1 MFFFSNADINRLAV
15 HHALHQLGFS
25 IAGAFISAFLLRAGL
40 PPAEVFLAFAGILG
54 LRFALRPLVLA
65 VVPILGARRTLVLG
79 TLLFAFQYLPL
90 ARVEGVGPALFL
102 WIVVAAL
109 GEVFYWTCYHAF
121 FAALGDR
128 AARGRQLGVRQALLA
143 LANIAG
149 PAAGGAMLAA
159 FGPWAAFGTAAAVTA
174 AAVIPLRGVAAPAV
188 LRQAPAGAFR
198 AARIGMILFMSDG
211 WIVVSSAV
219 AWDMAAFRTLASRYD
234 AFGGVLALA
243 ALAGAVGSL
252 VLGRFIDQGHARRAV
267 LVNAAGLAAVVL
279 LKALCAASPPLVL
292 VAVSVAAAFGGF
304 YIPVLMTA
312 VYNAAKASP
321 CPLRFHFAAEG
332 GWDCGGA
339 AACLAAA
346 AILSAGATLPAV
358 LLLALPAIPIQALLL
373 WRRHARLPS
382 GDGEPIIKVA
392 SCVTTLSQ

>member
-1 MFFFSNADINRLAV
+1 MSFFSNADINRLAA

-40 PPAEVFLAFAGILG
+40 PPAEIFLAFAGILG
-54 LRFALRPLVLA
+54 LRFALRPLVLT
-65 VVPILGARRTLVLG
+65 VVPVLGGRRTLVLG
-79 TLLFAFQYLPL
+79 TLLFALQYLPL
-90 ARVEGVGPALFL
+90 ARVDGIGPALVL
-102 WIVVAAL
+102 WIAVAAL

-198 AARIGMILFMSDG
+198 AARSGVLLFMSDG

-219 AWDMAAFRTLASRYD
+219 AWDMAAFRYD

-252 VLGRFIDQGHARRAV
+252 VLGRVIDQGHARRAV
-267 LVNAAGLAAVVL
+267 LVNAIGLAAVVL
-279 LKALCAASPPLVL
+279 LKALSAASPPLVL
-292 VAVSVAAAFGGF
+292 VAASIAAAFGGF

-321 CPLRFHFAAEG
+321 CALRFHFAAEG
-332 GWDCGGA
+332 GWDIGGV

-346 AILSAGATLPAV
+346 AVLAAGAPLSAAI
-358 LLLALPAIPIQALLL
+358 LLALPAIPLQALLL
-373 WRRHARLPS
+373 RRSHLRGAAAVPRTSPAM
-382 GDGEPIIKVA
+382 P
-392 SCVTTLSQ
+392 

>member
-1 MFFFSNADINRLAV
+1 MSFFSNADINRLAI

-25 IAGAFISAFLLRAGL
+25 IAGAFVSAFLLRAGL

-54 LRFALRPLVLA
+54 LRFALRPLVLV
-65 VVPILGARRTLVLG
+65 VVPVLGARRTLVLG
-79 TLLFAFQYLPL
+79 TLLFALQYPAL
-90 ARVEGVGPALFL
+90 ARVQGIGLALFL

-159 FGPWAAFGTAAAVTA
+159 FGPWAAFGTAAAATA
-174 AAVIPLRGVAAPAV
+174 AAVIPLRGVAAPDV
-188 LRQAPAGAFR
+188 LRHAPAGAFR
-198 AARIGMILFMSDG
+198 VARLGMLLFMSDG

-219 AWDMAAFRTLASRYD
+219 AWDMAAFRTLGSRYD

-243 ALAGAVGSL
+243 ALAGAGGSL

-279 LKALCAASPPLVL
+279 LKALSAASPPLVL
-292 VAVSVAAAFGGF
+292 VAASIAAAFGGF

-332 GWDCGGA
+332 GWDIGGV

-346 AILSAGATLPAV
+346 AVLAVGAPISAAI
-358 LLLALPAIPIQALLL
+358 LLALPAIPLQALLL
-373 WRRHARLPS
+373 RRSHVRGPAAVPLRSAAMP
-382 GDGEPIIKVA
+382 
-392 SCVTTLSQ
+392 